1 MRLVTGSIAWNGAS
15 GRRQARD
22 RLRVRKGI
30 TSWRRTLLHMSYL
43 SQTDPEIADII
54 EKERLRQTNGLELI
68 ASENLVSH
76 AVLEAMGSIMTNK
89 YAEGYPGKRYYGGCE
104 FHDMAENLARD
115 RLKKLF
121 GAEHA
126 NVQPHS
132 GTQAN
137 MAVYFAYM
145 KLGEK
150 ILSMKLNQG
159 GHLSHGSPVSFT
171 GKFYQ
176 VAQYGVDP
184 KTEMLDYG
192 IVEDMARAEKPQ
204 IIVCG
209 ASAYPRTIDFKAFQ
223 EIADGVGAYCMA
235 DIAHI
240 AGLCATGIHPN
251 SVGVVNFTTTT
262 THKTLRGP
270 RGGAI
275 MCNSEYAQLIDKA
288 VFPGMQ
294 GGPLMHTITA
304 KAVCFEEAL
313 RPSFK
318 EYNKQIVKNA
328 KVLAETLMNNGLRL
342 VSGGTDN
349 HLMLI
354 DLTNQHLTG
363 LEAEVALGKAGI
375 TVNKNTI
382 PNETKSPFVTSGLRV
397 GTPAVTSRGMKEAD
411 MRLIGNWIARV
422 IKDIQS
428 EATIAKVHAEVTE
441 MSKKFPIYPS

>member
-1 MRLVTGSIAWNGAS
+1 
-15 GRRQARD
+15 
-22 RLRVRKGI
+22 
-30 TSWRRTLLHMSYL
+30 MSYL
-43 SQTDPEIADII
+43 TKTDPQIADII
-54 EKERLRQTNGLELI
+54 KKERLRQQNGLELI
-68 ASENLVSH
+68 ASENLVSR
-76 AVLEAMGSIMTNK
+76 AVLEAMGSVMTNK
-89 YAEGYPGKRYYGGCE
+89 YAEGYPGKRYYGRCE

-121 GAEHA
+121 GAQHA

-137 MAVYFAYM
+137 MAVYFAFM
-145 KLGEK
+145 KLGEG
-150 ILSMKLNQG
+150 LMSMKLTQG

-171 GKFYQ
+171 GQFYK
-176 VAQYGVDP
+176 VSQYVLDP

-192 IVEDMARAEKPQ
+192 IVEEMARKEKPK

-209 ASAYPRTIDFKAFQ
+209 ASAYPRTIDFAAFQ

-240 AGLCATGIHPN
+240 AGLCATGVHPT
-251 SVGVVNFTTTT
+251 SVGVTNFTTTT

-275 MCNSEYAQLIDKA
+275 MCNTEYAQAIDKA

-294 GGPLMHTITA
+294 GGPLMHTIAA

-318 EYNKQIVKNA
+318 EYNRQIVKNA
-328 KVLAETLMNNGLRL
+328 KVIAETLIDNGLRL

-354 DLTNQHLTG
+354 DLTAEGITG
-363 LEAEVALGKAGI
+363 LDAETALGRAGI

-382 PNETKSPFVTSGLRV
+382 PNETKSPFVTSGLRI
-397 GTPAVTSRGMKEAD
+397 GTPAVTSRGMKEAE
-411 MRLIGNWIARV
+411 MREIGRYIAQIGRAHV
-422 IKDIQS
+422 
-428 EATIAKVHAEVTE
+428 
-441 MSKKFPIYPS
+441 

>member
-1 MRLVTGSIAWNGAS
+1 
-15 GRRQARD
+15 
-22 RLRVRKGI
+22 
-30 TSWRRTLLHMSYL
+30 MSYL
-43 SQTDPEIADII
+43 AKTDPAIADII
-54 EKERLRQTNGLELI
+54 EKERLRQVNGLELI
-68 ASENLVSH
+68 ASENVVSR

-126 NVQPHS
+126 NVQAHS

-137 MAVYFAYM
+137 MAVYFAAI
-145 KLGEK
+145 KLGDK

-192 IVEDMARAEKPQ
+192 AVAEMAKKEKPQ

-223 EIADGVGAYCMA
+223 EIADDVGAVCLA

-240 AGLCATGIHPN
+240 AGLVATGLHPT
-251 SVGVVNFTTTT
+251 SVNVVNYTTTT

-275 MCNSEYAQLIDKA
+275 MCNADLGVAIDKA

-294 GGPLMHTITA
+294 GGPLMHTIAA

-313 RPSFK
+313 KPSFK
-318 EYNKQIVKNA
+318 EYNKQIIKNA
-328 KVLAETLMNNGLRL
+328 KVLAETLMANGLRL

-349 HLMLI
+349 HLMLL
-354 DLTNQHLTG
+354 DLTEQGITG
-363 LEAEVALGKAGI
+363 LEAETALGKAGI

-397 GTPAVTSRGMKEAD
+397 GTPAVTSRGMKETE
-411 MRLIGNWIARV
+411 MRLIGGWIASV
-422 IKDIQS
+422 IKDVKNEKNTS
-428 EATIAKVHAEVTE
+428 DVRGKVEALA
-441 MSKKFPIYPS
+441 SKFTLYPE

>member
-1 MRLVTGSIAWNGAS
+1 
-15 GRRQARD
+15 
-22 RLRVRKGI
+22 
-30 TSWRRTLLHMSYL
+30 MSYL

-54 EKERLRQTNGLELI
+54 EKERHRQTYGLELI
-68 ASENLVSH
+68 ASENLVSC

-137 MAVYFAYM
+137 MAVYFAFM

-150 ILSMKLNQG
+150 LMSMKLTQG

-171 GKFYQ
+171 GKFYE
-176 VAQYGVDP
+176 VVQYGVDP
-184 KTEMLDYG
+184 KTEVLDYG
-192 IVEDMARAEKPQ
+192 VVDEMARKEKPR
-204 IIVCG
+204 ILICG

-223 EIADGVGAYCMA
+223 EIADGVGAFCMA

-251 SVGVVNFTTTT
+251 SVGVTNFTTTT

-275 MCNSEYAQLIDKA
+275 MCNTEYAQAIDKA

-294 GGPLMHTITA
+294 GGPLMHTIAA

-318 EYNKQIVKNA
+318 EYNLQIVRNA
-328 KVLAETLMNNGLRL
+328 KALAETLSNNGLRL

-349 HLMLI
+349 HLMLL
-354 DLTNQHLTG
+354 DLTDQHLTG
-363 LEAEVALGKAGI
+363 LEAETALGRAGI

-397 GTPAVTSRGMKEAD
+397 GTPAVTSRGMKEQE
-411 MRLIGNWIARV
+411 MRMIGNWISAV
-422 IKDIQS
+422 IRDIHND
-428 EATIAKVHAEVTE
+428 ATIARVRKEVTE
-441 MSKKFPIYPS
+441 MAGKFPLYPA

>member
-1 MRLVTGSIAWNGAS
+1 
-15 GRRQARD
+15 
-22 RLRVRKGI
+22 
-30 TSWRRTLLHMSYL
+30 MSYL
-43 SQTDPEIADII
+43 SQIDPEIADII

-68 ASENLVSH
+68 ASENVVSR

-104 FHDMAENLARD
+104 FHDQAENLARD

-121 GAEHA
+121 GAGHA

-171 GKFYQ
+171 GKFYE
-176 VAQYGVDP
+176 VAQYGVDS
-184 KTEMLDYG
+184 KTEQLDYG
-192 IVEDMARAEKPQ
+192 IVEEQAKKEKPQ

-251 SVGVVNFTTTT
+251 SVGVTNFTTTT

-275 MCNSEYAQLIDKA
+275 MCDAEYAQAIDKA

-313 RPSFK
+313 KPSFK
-318 EYNKQIVKNA
+318 VYNQQIVKNA
-328 KVLAETLMNNGLRL
+328 KVLADTLINNGLRL

-397 GTPAVTSRGMKEAD
+397 GTPAVTSRGMKEAE
-411 MRLIGNWIARV
+411 MRRVGTWIATV
-422 IKDIQS
+422 IKDITS
-428 EATIAKVHAEVTE
+428 DATIARVKKEVEE
-441 MSKKFPIYPS
+441 MSGKFPIYPE

>member
-1 MRLVTGSIAWNGAS
+1 L
-15 GRRQARD
+15 
-22 RLRVRKGI
+22 K
-30 TSWRRTLLHMSYL
+30 RTLLHMSYL
-43 SQTDPEIADII
+43 SKTDPEIADII
-54 EKERLRQTNGLELI
+54 EMERLRQHNGLELI
-68 ASENLVSH
+68 ASENLVSR

-137 MAVYFAYM
+137 MAVYFAFM
-145 KLGEK
+145 NLGDT
-150 ILSMKLNQG
+150 LMSMKLTQG

-171 GKFYQ
+171 GKFYK
-176 VAQYGVDP
+176 VTQYSLDP

-192 IVEDMARAEKPQ
+192 VVEEMAKKEKPKML
-204 IIVCG
+204 VCG

-240 AGLCATGIHPN
+240 AGLCATGVHPT
-251 SVGVVNFTTTT
+251 SVNVTNFTTTT

-275 MCNSEYAQLIDKA
+275 MCNNEYAQVIDKA

-304 KAVCFEEAL
+304 KAVCFQEAL

-349 HLMLI
+349 HLMLL
-354 DLTNQHLTG
+354 DLTAQGITG
-363 LEAEVALGKAGI
+363 LEAENVLGKAGI
-375 TVNKNTI
+375 TANKNTI
-382 PNETKSPFVTSGLRV
+382 PNETKSPFVTSGLRL
-397 GTPAVTSRGMKEAD
+397 GTPAVTSRGMKEAE
-411 MRLIGNWIARV
+411 MRLIGNWIATV
-422 IKDIQS
+422 VKDIHN
-428 EATIAKVHAEVTE
+428 EAAIKSVHTSVTA
-441 MSKKFPIYPS
+441 MSSKFTLHPE

>member
-1 MRLVTGSIAWNGAS
+1 
-15 GRRQARD
+15 
-22 RLRVRKGI
+22 
-30 TSWRRTLLHMSYL
+30 MSYL
-43 SQTDPEIADII
+43 VKTDPAIADII

-68 ASENLVSH
+68 ASENVVSR
-76 AVLEAMGSIMTNK
+76 AVLEAMASIMTNK

-121 GAEHA
+121 GAQHA

-137 MAVYFAYM
+137 MAVYFASM

-176 VAQYGVDP
+176 VAQYGLDP

-192 IVEDMARAEKPQ
+192 IVAEMAKQEKPQ

-223 EIADGVGAYCMA
+223 EVADDVGAYCMA

-240 AGLCATGIHPN
+240 AGLVATGLHPT
-251 SVGVVNFTTTT
+251 SVGVTSFTTTT

-275 MCNSEYAQLIDKA
+275 MCNDEYAQMVDKA

-318 EYNKQIVKNA
+318 EYNKQIIRNS

-349 HLMLI
+349 HLMLL
-354 DLTNQHLTG
+354 DLTDNGITG
-363 LEAEVALGKAGI
+363 LEAETALGKAAI

-382 PNETKSPFVTSGLRV
+382 PNETKSPFITSGLRI
-397 GTPAVTSRGMKEAD
+397 GTPAVTSRGMKEAE
-411 MRLIGNWIARV
+411 MRLIGSWIASV
-422 IKDIQS
+422 MKDIKNEKNIRDVRGKV
-428 EATIAKVHAEVTE
+428 EALAG
-441 MSKKFPIYPS
+441 KFTLYPE

>member
-1 MRLVTGSIAWNGAS
+1 MQPTF
-15 GRRQARD
+15 
-22 RLRVRKGI
+22 
-30 TSWRRTLLHMSYL
+30 LHMSYL
-43 SQTDPEIADII
+43 SKTDPEIADII
-54 EKERLRQTNGLELI
+54 EKERLRQLNGLELI
-68 ASENLVSH
+68 ASENLVSY

-137 MAVYFAYM
+137 MAVYFAFM

-184 KTEMLDYG
+184 ETEMLDYG
-192 IVEDMARAEKPQ
+192 AVEEMARKEKPQ

-240 AGLCATGIHPN
+240 AGLCASGIHPN

-275 MCNSEYAQLIDKA
+275 MCNNEYAQAIDKA

-294 GGPLMHTITA
+294 GGPLMNTIAA

-313 RPSFK
+313 KPSFK
-318 EYNKQIVKNA
+318 EYSRQIVKNA
-328 KVLAETLMNNGLRL
+328 RVLAETLTDNGLRL

-349 HLMLI
+349 HLMLL
-354 DLTNQHLTG
+354 DLTGQGITG

-382 PNETKSPFVTSGLRV
+382 PNETKSPFVTSGLRI
-397 GTPAVTSRGMKEAD
+397 GTPAVTSRGMKEAE
-411 MRLIGNWIARV
+411 MRRIGAWIARV
-422 IKDIQS
+422 LKDIHN
-428 EATIAKVHAEVTE
+428 EAVIREVHADVTLMAGRFTLHPE
-441 MSKKFPIYPS
+441 

>member
-1 MRLVTGSIAWNGAS
+1 
-15 GRRQARD
+15 
-22 RLRVRKGI
+22 
-30 TSWRRTLLHMSYL
+30 MSYL

-68 ASENLVSH
+68 ASENVVSR

-121 GAEHA
+121 GAQHA

-192 IVEDMARAEKPQ
+192 AVAEMAKKEKPQ

-223 EIADGVGAYCMA
+223 EIADDVGAYCMA

-240 AGLCATGIHPN
+240 AGLVATKQHPT

-275 MCNSEYAQLIDKA
+275 MCNEEYAAAIDKA
-288 VFPGMQ
+288 IFPGMQ

-313 RPSFK
+313 RPSFT

-328 KVLAETLMNNGLRL
+328 KVLAETLMNNGIRL

-354 DLTNQHLTG
+354 DLTNQHITG
-363 LEAEVALGKAGI
+363 LEAEVALGKAAI

-397 GTPAVTSRGMKEAD
+397 GTPAVTSRGMKEAE
-411 MRLIGNWIARV
+411 MRLIGNWISSV
-422 IKDIQS
+422 VKDIKNETLIQ
-428 EATIAKVHAEVTE
+428 KVNREVTA
-441 MSKKFPIYPS
+441 MAGKFPIYPTV

>member
-1 MRLVTGSIAWNGAS
+1 
-15 GRRQARD
+15 
-22 RLRVRKGI
+22 
-30 TSWRRTLLHMSYL
+30 MSYL
-43 SQTDPEIADII
+43 AKTDPEIADII
-54 EKERLRQTNGLELI
+54 EKERLRQQNGLELI
-68 ASENLVSH
+68 ASENLVSR

-104 FHDMAENLARD
+104 FHDEAENLARD

-121 GAEHA
+121 GAQHA

-137 MAVYFAYM
+137 MAVYFAFM
-145 KLGEK
+145 NLGDT
-150 ILSMKLNQG
+150 LMSMKLTQG

-171 GKFYQ
+171 GKFYH
-176 VAQYGVDP
+176 VVQYSLDP

-192 IVEDMARAEKPQ
+192 AVEEMAKKEKPK

-223 EIADGVGAYCMA
+223 EIADSVGAYCMA

-240 AGLCATGIHPN
+240 AGLCATGVHPT

-275 MCNSEYAQLIDKA
+275 MCNSEYGQAIDKA

-294 GGPLMHTITA
+294 GGPLMHTIAA

-313 RPSFK
+313 RPAFK
-318 EYNKQIVKNA
+318 DYNRQIVKNA
-328 KVLAETLMNNGLRL
+328 QTLADTLMNHGLRL

-349 HLMLI
+349 HLMLL
-354 DLTNQHLTG
+354 DLTAQGITG
-363 LEAEVALGKAGI
+363 LEAETALGKAGI

-397 GTPAVTSRGMKEAD
+397 GTPAVTSRGMKEAE
-411 MRLIGNWIARV
+411 MRRIGDWIASV
-422 IKDIQS
+422 VKDIHN
-428 EATIAKVHAEVTE
+428 EATIKRVHSEVTAMAE
-441 MSKKFPIYPS
+441 KFSLYPEI

>member
-1 MRLVTGSIAWNGAS
+1 
-15 GRRQARD
+15 
-22 RLRVRKGI
+22 
-30 TSWRRTLLHMSYL
+30 MSYL
-43 SQTDPEIADII
+43 ASTDREIFDII
-54 EKERLRQTNGLELI
+54 DKERQRQVNGLELI
-68 ASENLVSH
+68 ASENLVSR

-137 MAVYFAYM
+137 MAVYFAFM
-145 KLGEK
+145 KLGET
-150 ILSMKLNQG
+150 LMSMKLTQG

-171 GKFYQ
+171 GQFYR
-176 VAQYGVDP
+176 VAQYSLDP
-184 KTEMLDYG
+184 ETEVLDYG
-192 IVEDMARAEKPQ
+192 AVEEMARKEKPK

-223 EIADGVGAYCMA
+223 EIAEGVGAYCMA

-240 AGLCATGIHPN
+240 AGLCATGVHPT
-251 SVGVVNFTTTT
+251 SVGVTTFTTTT

-275 MCNSEYAQLIDKA
+275 MCGAEHAQAIDKA

-304 KAVCFEEAL
+304 KAVCFQEAL
-313 RPSFK
+313 RPSFTD
-318 EYNKQIVKNA
+318 YNRQIVKNA
-328 KVLAETLMNNGLRL
+328 RALAETLLDNNLRL

-349 HLMLI
+349 HLILL
-354 DLTNQHLTG
+354 DLTAQGITG
-363 LEAEVALGKAGI
+363 LEAETALGKACI

-382 PNETKSPFVTSGLRV
+382 PNETKSPFITSGLRI
-397 GTPAVTSRGMKEAD
+397 GTPAVTSRGMKEAE
-411 MRLIGNWIARV
+411 MRRIGTWIAAIVKDIGNEAL
-422 IKDIQS
+422 IKK
-428 EATIAKVHAEVTE
+428 TGKEVQE
-441 MSKKFPIYPS
+441 MASTYPLYPE

>member
-1 MRLVTGSIAWNGAS
+1 
-15 GRRQARD
+15 
-22 RLRVRKGI
+22 
-30 TSWRRTLLHMSYL
+30 MSYL
-43 SQTDPEIADII
+43 AATDPEIAAII
-54 EKERLRQTNGLELI
+54 EKERLRQQNGLEMI
-68 ASENLVSH
+68 ASENLVSR

-104 FHDMAENLARD
+104 FHDMAETLARD

-137 MAVYFAYM
+137 MAVYFAFM
-145 KLGEK
+145 KLGET
-150 ILSMKLNQG
+150 LMSMKLTQG

-171 GKFYQ
+171 GQFYR

-184 KTEMLDYG
+184 ETEVLDYG
-192 IVEDMARAEKPQ
+192 VIEEQARKEKPR
-204 IIVCG
+204 ILICG
-209 ASAYPRTIDFKAFQ
+209 ASAYPRTIDFRAFQ
-223 EIADGVGAYCMA
+223 EIADTVGAYCMA

-240 AGLCATGIHPN
+240 AGLCAAGVHPN
-251 SVGVVNFTTTT
+251 SVGVTNFTTTT

-275 MCNSEYAQLIDKA
+275 MCNNEYAQAVDKA

-318 EYNKQIVKNA
+318 EYNRQIVKNA
-328 KVLAETLMNNGLRL
+328 QVLAETLLDAGLRL

-349 HLMLI
+349 HLILL
-354 DLTNQHLTG
+354 DLTGQGITG
-363 LEAEVALGKAGI
+363 LDAENALGRACI

-382 PNETKSPFVTSGLRV
+382 PNETKSPFVTSGLRI
-397 GTPAVTSRGMKEAD
+397 GTPAITSRGMKEAE
-411 MRLIGNWIARV
+411 MRQIGTWIATV
-422 IKDIQS
+422 IKDIQNEAAIKKVGS
-428 EATIAKVHAEVTE
+428 EVQAMA
-441 MSKKFPIYPS
+441 SRYPLYPA

>member
-1 MRLVTGSIAWNGAS
+1 
-15 GRRQARD
+15 
-22 RLRVRKGI
+22 
-30 TSWRRTLLHMSYL
+30 MSYL
-43 SQTDPEIADII
+43 LKTDPEIANII
-54 EKERLRQTNGLELI
+54 EKERLRQLNGLEMI
-68 ASENLVSH
+68 ASENLVSR

-104 FHDMAENLARD
+104 FHDQAENLARD

-121 GAEHA
+121 GAEYA

-192 IVEDMARAEKPQ
+192 AVAEMAKKEKPQ

-223 EIADGVGAYCMA
+223 EIADDVGAYCMA

-240 AGLCATGIHPN
+240 AGLVATGLHPT

-275 MCNSEYAQLIDKA
+275 MCNADLGTLIDKA

-313 RPSFK
+313 KPSFR
-318 EYNKQIVKNA
+318 EYNKQIIKNA
-328 KVLAETLMNNGLRL
+328 RTLAETLMAGGLRL

-349 HLMLI
+349 HLMLL
-354 DLTNQHLTG
+354 DLTEQGITG
-363 LEAEVALGKAGI
+363 LEAETALGKAGI

-382 PNETKSPFVTSGLRV
+382 PNETKSPFVTSGLRI
-397 GTPAVTSRGMKEAD
+397 GTPAITSRGMKEAE
-411 MRLIGNWIARV
+411 MRLIGNWITTV
-422 IKDIQS
+422 VKDIHN
-428 EATIAKVHAEVTE
+428 EAAIRDIHAKVIA
-441 MSKKFPIYPS
+441 MSSSFPLYPE

>member
-1 MRLVTGSIAWNGAS
+1 
-15 GRRQARD
+15 
-22 RLRVRKGI
+22 
-30 TSWRRTLLHMSYL
+30 MSYL
-43 SQTDPEIADII
+43 SKTDPEIANII
-54 EKERLRQTNGLELI
+54 ERERLRQVNGLELI
-68 ASENLVSH
+68 ASENVVSR

-121 GAEHA
+121 GAQHA

-137 MAVYFAYM
+137 MAVYFAFM
-145 KLGEK
+145 QLGET
-150 ILSMKLNQG
+150 LMSMKLTQG

-171 GKFYQ
+171 GKFYR
-176 VAQYGVDP
+176 VAQYSLDP

-192 IVEDMARAEKPQ
+192 VIEEMAKKEKPKML
-204 IIVCG
+204 VCG

-240 AGLCATGIHPN
+240 AGLCATGVHPT
-251 SVGVVNFTTTT
+251 SVNVTNFTTTT

-275 MCNSEYAQLIDKA
+275 MCNNEYAQAIDKA

-304 KAVCFEEAL
+304 KAVCFQEAL

-349 HLMLI
+349 HLMLL
-354 DLTNQHLTG
+354 DLTAQGITG
-363 LEAEVALGKAGI
+363 LEAENALGKAGI

-397 GTPAVTSRGMKEAD
+397 GTPAVTSRGMKETE
-411 MRLIGNWIARV
+411 MRQIGTWIAAVVKDIGNESA
-422 IKDIQS
+422 IKS
-428 EATIAKVHAEVTE
+428 VHTSVTA
-441 MSKKFPIYPS
+441 MASKFTLHPE

>member
-1 MRLVTGSIAWNGAS
+1 M
-15 GRRQARD
+15 
-22 RLRVRKGI
+22 K
-30 TSWRRTLLHMSYL
+30 RTLLHMSYL
-43 SQTDPEIADII
+43 SKTDPEIADII
-54 EKERLRQTNGLELI
+54 EMERLRQHNGLELI
-68 ASENLVSH
+68 ASENLVSR

-137 MAVYFAYM
+137 MAVYFAFM
-145 KLGEK
+145 NLGDT
-150 ILSMKLNQG
+150 LMSMKLTQG

-171 GKFYQ
+171 GKFYK
-176 VAQYGVDP
+176 VAQYSLDP

-192 IVEDMARAEKPQ
+192 VVEEMAKKEKPKML
-204 IIVCG
+204 VCG

-240 AGLCATGIHPN
+240 AGLCATGVHPT
-251 SVGVVNFTTTT
+251 SVNVTNFTTTT

-275 MCNSEYAQLIDKA
+275 MCNNEYAQAIDKA

-304 KAVCFEEAL
+304 KAVCFQEAL

-349 HLMLI
+349 HLMLL
-354 DLTNQHLTG
+354 DLTAQGITG
-363 LEAEVALGKAGI
+363 LEAENALGKAGI
-375 TVNKNTI
+375 TANKNTI
-382 PNETKSPFVTSGLRV
+382 PNETKSPFVTSGLRL
-397 GTPAVTSRGMKEAD
+397 GTPAVTSRGMKEAE
-411 MRLIGNWIARV
+411 MRQIGNWISTV
-422 IKDIQS
+422 VKDIHN
-428 EATIAKVHAEVTE
+428 EAAIKSVHTSVTA
-441 MSKKFPIYPS
+441 MASKFTLHPE